1 MDEAISERAVRRDE
15 RLQEWEAI
23 VTATLQRQAEEAVVG
38 TVGVRSQV
46 ETILCGRISCEGL
59 EGRLNENSML
69 LEGSTLAGGAKVQ
82 LNVANCQQV
91 AAFPGQIVGVI
102 GQSGMAG
109 STFHA
114 KEFLPGLPQEAQPL
128 GERSSL
134 HALAVSGPFSKKDV
148 LDFSALES
156 VLAEVASAR
165 ERPEVLIIF
174 GPLLDSNNTKVAEG
188 EVYLQN
194 TEEPCTFE
202 EVYEELFALLGRH
215 LLPLRQ
221 AKPPTE
227 VLIVPALDEVL
238 SFHPLPQ
245 PPIDVSMGPFLTRR
259 DSLEQLQRLGVRFL
273 PNPAHLEING
283 IKVCLTSADLLGPML
298 PQLVL
303 RPPGKKI
310 QEALR
315 LLLQQRCLLPMVP
328 REPAQVYESRASALD
343 FPAGAPHLCIF
354 PSISGL
360 SATVADDTLFVN
372 PGFLHKS
379 AMAEVWIAPGS
390 ASLDERFRVDM
401 KKLEKKES

>member
-1 MDEAISERAVRRDE
+1 ME
-15 RLQEWEAI
+15 Q
-23 VTATLQRQAEEAVVG
+23 
-38 TVGVRSQV
+38 
-46 ETILCGRISCEGL
+46 
-59 EGRLNENSML
+59 
-69 LEGSTLAGGAKVQ
+69 
-82 LNVANCQQV
+82 
-91 AAFPGQIVGVI
+91 
-102 GQSGMAG
+102 
-109 STFHA
+109 
-114 KEFLPGLPQEAQPL
+114 
-128 GERSSL
+128 
-134 HALAVSGPFSKKDV
+134 
-148 LDFSALES
+148 
-156 VLAEVASAR
+156 
-165 ERPEVLIIF
+165 
-174 GPLLDSNNTKVAEG
+174 
-188 EVYLQN
+188 
-194 TEEPCTFE
+194 
-202 EVYEELFALLGRH
+202 
-215 LLPLRQ
+215 
-221 AKPPTE
+221 
-227 VLIVPALDEVL
+227 EVL

-328 REPAQVYESRASALD
+328 REPAQVYE
-343 FPAGAPHLCIF
+343 
-354 PSISGL
+354 
-360 SATVADDTLFVN
+360 TVADDTLFVN